1 MIGYKVFYKGL
12 VDRYGGKTSVGSV
25 NKLSED
31 IKWNNSG
38 FHFCSRPEDCL
49 RYIDAFNREFDM
61 TIINATGSL
70 IKNEDEYYGYYDM
83 YVTDEYTITS
93 IMNREDMIREVVES
107 RNVFRVMRLVQSMKL
122 TEEEISYILSVYPEV
137 SKDVDY
143 YQYNKKDVFE
153 LKIKKN

>member
-1 MIGYKVFYKGL
+1 
-12 VDRYGGKTSVGSV
+12 
-25 NKLSED
+25 
-31 IKWNNSG
+31 
-38 FHFCSRPEDCL
+38 
-49 RYIDAFNREFDM
+49 M